1 MSLEKNFCSS
11 PWLHMRINHNG
22 DYEYCRWANRTGIPI
37 KNLRTTSP
45 IEWFQQDISNIRKNM
60 LDGQVIEGCSSCHQM
75 EQHQKVSGRQ
85 KQLLKVGVRLETF
98 VPSMK
103 SSPWLDAFAASQQTG
118 TTDLMPQDWQIDLGN
133 YCNSACLFCSPT
145 SSSRIA
151 VEHKRLGLI
160 QQMPP
165 SAWCDN
171 PVLLQKF
178 LDVLQSSPRLRYL
191 HFIGGETL
199 ITPAFKKILTAL
211 VQANLH
217 QTVSIGFTVNLTVWD
232 QSIVDLLTQ
241 FKEVNLGMSIEC
253 IHPVNDY
260 VRYGG
265 QLLQTQKILDQWI
278 DVGNKHQW
286 LMSIRTTP
294 TVLSVLHLDTIY
306 KYAWDRRL
314 SVESCNFLNNPAFM
328 RPGVLPIKFR
338 QLAIDKLSHFA
349 QKVDNDYQIVNTRD
363 SNNYQLHLIQDATSY
378 INYLT
383 NADDESYRLPDL
395 VTYLKRTE
403 AVRNNCVLDYL
414 PEYEKLFRTAGY

>member
-22 DYEYCRWANRTGIPI
+22 DYEYCRWANRTSIPI

-45 IEWFQQDISNIRKNM
+45 IEWFQQDISNIRKTM

-133 YCNSACLFCSPT
+133 YCNSACLFCSPK

-306 KYAWDRRL
+306 KYA
-314 SVESCNFLNNPAFM
+314 
-328 RPGVLPIKFR
+328 
-338 QLAIDKLSHFA
+338 
-349 QKVDNDYQIVNTRD
+349 
-363 SNNYQLHLIQDATSY
+363 
-378 INYLT
+378 
-383 NADDESYRLPDL
+383 
-395 VTYLKRTE
+395 
-403 AVRNNCVLDYL
+403 
-414 PEYEKLFRTAGY
+414 